1 MKNNSKGNEQQ
12 NTIAKESNNS
22 NFPINNTNSN
32 NNLGIYQNYNANQ
45 NSHVTSL
52 IKFCIKL
59 SISYIAIWSLVVIFT
74 IMAALCSESFYD
86 LFGSVYGIGYTVSYV
101 CNYLGLSLAAALSV
115 ALFVIGIILIVK
127 VNSLKDYYPS
137 QEYLWIWFLVGLFL
151 FGIFSSVGS
160 ILTISSCKEIQAK
173 NTYNLQG

>member
-1 MKNNSKGNEQQ
+1 MLVLSTNKRVVLIYTMK
-12 NTIAKESNNS
+12 
-22 NFPINNTNSN
+22 F
-32 NNLGIYQNYNANQ
+32 IYTL
-45 NSHVTSL
+45 HL
-52 IKFCIKL
+52 MIKIFIKFLFI
-59 SISYIAIWSLVVIFT
+59 
-74 IMAALCSESFYD
+74 
-86 LFGSVYGIGYTVSYV
+86 FGSVYSGYTISYV
-101 CNYLGLSLAAALSV
+101 CYYLGLSLAVALSV